1 MAETIVAVKNLS
13 KYFVNKRD
21 LLNRPTKIVKAV
33 DNVSFEIEQG
43 TTLGVVGESGCGKST
58 LGRAILKLQEPT
70 AGEILFK
77 GEHIERY
84 TPSQMRPLR
93 RDMQIILQDPYA
105 SLNPMRTVFETVK
118 EALTVQNYGDPKQR
132 DEMVADILN
141 VVSLTNKQFF
151 KFPHEMSGGQRQR
164 VAIARAVITNPAFV
178 VCDEPV
184 SALDASVRAQ
194 VLNLLKDLQ
203 EARSITYMFIS
214 HDMSVVRHISDRVM
228 VVYMGKIVEIADKVE
243 FFTRPLHPYAK
254 VLMSAI
260 PIPDPAAKRRRIG
273 MSGEAPSPFNPPSG
287 CRFHTRCPYATEAC
301 RQTEQALE
309 DAGGGHLVA
318 CQRYRDIND

>member
-93 RDMQIILQDPYA
+93 GICR
-105 SLNPMRTVFETVK
+105 SSCRTTLAE
-118 EALTVQNYGDPKQR
+118 
-132 DEMVADILN
+132 
-141 VVSLTNKQFF
+141 S
-151 KFPHEMSGGQRQR
+151 
-164 VAIARAVITNPAFV
+164 
-178 VCDEPV
+178 
-184 SALDASVRAQ
+184 DAHG
-194 VLNLLKDLQ
+194 
-203 EARSITYMFIS
+203 F
-214 HDMSVVRHISDRVM
+214 
-228 VVYMGKIVEIADKVE
+228 
-243 FFTRPLHPYAK
+243 
-254 VLMSAI
+254 
-260 PIPDPAAKRRRIG
+260 
-273 MSGEAPSPFNPPSG
+273 
-287 CRFHTRCPYATEAC
+287 
-301 RQTEQALE
+301 
-309 DAGGGHLVA
+309 
-318 CQRYRDIND
+318 